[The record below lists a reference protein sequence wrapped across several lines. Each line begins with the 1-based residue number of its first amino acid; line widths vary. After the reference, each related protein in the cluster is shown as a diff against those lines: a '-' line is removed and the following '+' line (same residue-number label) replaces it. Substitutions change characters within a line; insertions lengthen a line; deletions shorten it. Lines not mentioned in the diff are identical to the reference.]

1 MVSKLKDFQPLYKK
15 VEAVSIPLKVPEMGL
30 DVELRF
36 TPPTQE
42 VKDLMDGY
50 LLAIGKKVTKTK
62 AQEQGV
68 SMVVDLIIYMKQTA
82 TRQLAQKHKDN
93 SEVSKLIADLEVI
106 LNAKYETYE
115 KLSYWMTNA
124 AEAISYLHKAIA
136 LCFPEI
142 TEPENLHDQIK
153 FILAVSILSASG
165 KVMSL

>member
-1 MVSKLKDFQPLYKK
+1 MASKLKNFQPLYKK
-15 VEAVSIPLKVPEMGL
+15 IEAVSIPLKIPEIGL
-30 DVELRF
+30 DVELSF
-36 TPPTQE
+36 TPPSQK

-50 LLAIGKKVTKTK
+50 LTAIGKKIGKTK
-62 AQEQGV
+62 ATEQGV

-82 TRQLAQKHKDN
+82 TRQLAQEHKDN
-93 SEVSKLIADLEVI
+93 PEVSKLIADLETI

-115 KLSYWMTNA
+115 KLSYWMTSDT
-124 AEAISYLHKAIA
+124 EAVSFLHPAIA

-142 TEPENLHDQIK
+142 TEPENLQDQIK